1 MTTDEKGLKRSA
13 FKRLKYKKKY
23 RKGPAPRD
31 GWDVPPSQDP
41 HTPEEILGD
50 ELPVNLFNKSFNI
63 MITMMDFGINTFIRR
78 KNFIVKLRSSIIDH
92 ISSIDYNLIIY

>member
-31 GWDVPPSQDP
+31 GWDSPQ
-41 HTPEEILGD
+41 
-50 ELPVNLFNKSFNI
+50 N
-63 MITMMDFGINTFIRR
+63 
-78 KNFIVKLRSSIIDH
+78 
-92 ISSIDYNLIIY
+92 